1 MMSIKHYDDKFAL
14 YNTYLKIRNI
24 HSLISGSGLGYD
36 YFVYLMDFMKAQ
48 DKKFIQNTLD
58 IKPISF
64 NRFIPIEF
72 SRGSGPIGAKKIW
85 SSEQVF
91 EYILIGVEADDLMG
105 AVKLSAN
112 KPRIIDSIDYCYS
125 AIFDVI
131 SKANR
136 LYYE

>member
-1 MMSIKHYDDKFAL
+1 MAINHYDDKFAL
-14 YNTYLKIRNI
+14 YNTYLKIHNI
-24 HSLISGSGLGYD
+24 HWFISGSGLGYD
-36 YFVYLMDFMKAQ
+36 YFVYLMDFMKVQ

-58 IKPISF
+58 IKPIYFSWLT
-64 NRFIPIEF
+64 PIEF
-72 SRGSGPIGAKKIW
+72 SRGLGPISSKKIW
-85 SSEQVF
+85 SSGQVF
-91 EYILIGVEADDLMG
+91 EYILKGVEVNDLIG

>member
-1 MMSIKHYDDKFAL
+1 MAINHYDDKFAL
-14 YNTYLKIRNI
+14 HNTYLKIHNI
-24 HSLISGSGLGYD
+24 HSFISGSGLGYD
-36 YFVYLMDFMKAQ
+36 YFVYLMDFMKAE

-64 NRFIPIEF
+64 NRFIPIDF

-85 SSEQVF
+85 SSGQVF
-91 EYILIGVEADDLMG
+91 EYILKGVEVDDLIG

-112 KPRIIDSIDYCYS
+112 KQRIIDSIDYCYS

-131 SKANR
+131 SKANK